1 MTMGNTYT
9 SSFTTAATSVL
20 PGKVLLVGDS
30 PEVSVFNKKQ
40 SGDLMTPDYILEEL
54 EMRRQG
60 KIPSKEFLKEKRRRS
75 MEHFKLQQKQWYE
88 KANSVVSE

>member
-1 MTMGNTYT
+1 
-9 SSFTTAATSVL
+9 
-20 PGKVLLVGDS
+20 
-30 PEVSVFNKKQ
+30 
-40 SGDLMTPDYILEEL
+40 MTPDYILEEL

-88 KANSVVSE
+88 KANSVISE